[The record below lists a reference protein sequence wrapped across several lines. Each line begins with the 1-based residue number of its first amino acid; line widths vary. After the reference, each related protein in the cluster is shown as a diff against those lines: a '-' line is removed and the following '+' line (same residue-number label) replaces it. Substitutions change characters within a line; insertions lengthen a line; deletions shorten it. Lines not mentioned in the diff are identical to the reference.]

1 MIEKEKNVEKQND
14 QGLKLMWKGKL
25 KVIMKFETLLML
37 LARIL
42 NNAEFSL

>member
-14 QGLKLMWKGKL
+14 QLKLMWKGKL